1 CYDINS
7 KTKIIKNN
15 QLWKYNFN
23 TSYCVHETNNDCS
36 IFRVGGEDNN
46 KIPNVEYSMKND
58 EYHELP
64 LTQTK
69 TRCNS
74 IVLNVNH
81 GLITI
86 GGFND
91 EDKFFFFGGY
101 NNDNKVLNS
110 SEMCD
115 LNDDKNKNQNDVNQ
129 FISSKKW
136 INLTNM

>member
-36 IFRVGGEDNN
+36 IFRVGGYYNN

-69 TRCNS
+69 TRGNS
-74 IVLNVNH
+74 IILNVNH

-91 EDKFFFFGGY
+91 EDKY
-101 NNDNKVLNS
+101 LSSVEILKDKKEWTHLSSINNKRDNCS
-110 SEMCD
+110 S
-115 LNDDKNKNQNDVNQ
+115 
-129 FISSKKW
+129 
-136 INLTNM
+136 